1 MAGVRNEA
9 QKAKIIALMGASGT
23 GKTFYLKK
31 MLSDENPK
39 RLIIIDPL
47 DAFEE
52 FAKKV
57 DSISSIEQETRK
69 KYFKIRYV
77 PKKDKPLIIQ
87 MDAIARIA
95 FETGNLW
102 FVIEELNKYTKANMA
117 SPNWADCSL
126 RGRQF
131 GLTIIGLSQRPAG
144 VDKDF
149 FGNCSFVRSGRIIS
163 TGDARAIA
171 DVLGVKKDDI
181 TGLKEYEYIQ
191 RNMFTGEITRG

>member
-1 MAGVRNEA
+1 MAVRDES

-23 GKTFYLKK
+23 GKTYCLKQ
-31 MLSDENPK
+31 MLLDQKPK

-47 DAFEE
+47 DAFAE
-52 FAKKV
+52 FATKV
-57 DSISSIEQETRK
+57 NTFEAIELETRK
-69 KYFKIRYV
+69 KTFKIRYV
-77 PKKDKPLIIQ
+77 PRNDKPLIMQ

-102 FVIEELNKYTKANMA
+102 FVIEELNKFTKSNSA
-117 SPNWADCSL
+117 SPNWADCTL

-181 TGLKEYEYIQ
+181 TNLPGFAFIQ
-191 RNMFTGEITRG
+191 RNMFTGEITTG

>member
-1 MAGVRNEA
+1 MAAVRDES

-23 GKTFYLKK
+23 GKTYCLKE
-31 MLSDENPK
+31 MLSTQKPK
-39 RLIIIDPL
+39 RLLIIDPL
-47 DAFEE
+47 DAFAE
-52 FAKKV
+52 FATKV
-57 DSISSIEQETRK
+57 DTIGAIELETRK
-69 KYFKIRYV
+69 KSFKIRYV
-77 PKKDKPLIIQ
+77 PKKHMPIEQ

-117 SPNWADCSL
+117 SPNWADCTL

-131 GLTIIGLSQRPAG
+131 GMTIIGLSQRPAG

-149 FGNCSFVRSGRIIS
+149 FGNCSYVRSGRIIS

-171 DVLGVKKDDI
+171 DVLGVKKEEI